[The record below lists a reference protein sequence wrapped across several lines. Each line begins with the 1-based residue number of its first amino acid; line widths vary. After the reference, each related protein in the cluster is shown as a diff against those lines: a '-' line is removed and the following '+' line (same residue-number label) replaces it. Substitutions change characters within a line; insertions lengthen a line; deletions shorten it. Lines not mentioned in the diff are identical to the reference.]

1 MKKDSL
7 GRIITDSFQD
17 PWKER
22 RGIARAL
29 NDIAS
34 HFTNEEVR
42 KERERKDC
50 DEIEKISRII
60 RV

>member
-1 MKKDSL
+1 MLFSEVKKDSL
-7 GRIITDSFQD
+7 GRVITDSFQD

-42 KERERKDC
+42 KERKGRTGTG
-50 DEIEKISRII
+50 
-60 RV
+60 